1 MSDARRRRKA
11 KQARREVRRTSR
23 RRREEVRV
31 EIPEEVPLVAE
42 VQEALAAEHPLHLLA
57 LVSTIIEASLPPAPL
72 LESPE
77 EDEDADSP
85 DLDDLVEGLIGVPV
99 PETTALLGVL
109 AELVDDPEL
118 AARCIQEV
126 AQRDDELP
134 SWIGELEHT
143 SVYRAARMGHVL
155 GDGDDLMLGVR
166 LPGGFEMTCVAYLDH
181 NLHSCVGDAFMVPD
195 SLDAVLAVAEA
206 NRTDADLELV
216 EMTLA
221 DAGAWLGEGLEAT
234 ELMYTPTES
243 DTWPACRPLVEW
255 LTYSLPTGGS
265 GYAGRGLSHDEHED
279 LLDRFF
285 GSLVGMRYATAEHR
299 ELLNFCLFEGTGDP
313 LRFSEVRLTDL
324 LTATPFDGAAVSAG
338 RLRELPDLLRAYVP
352 FAHAQSGLREE
363 LTAEALAAIDH
374 GESEYLAQIGK

>member
-1 MSDARRRRKA
+1 MTDGRQRRKA
-11 KQARREVRRTSR
+11 KQARREVRRASR
-23 RRREEVRV
+23 RRREEVRD

-42 VQEALAAEHPLHLLA
+42 VQEALAADHPLHLLA
-57 LVSTIIEASLPPAPL
+57 LVSTIIEASLPQASL
-72 LESPE
+72 LESH
-77 EDEDADSP
+77 EDADSP

-118 AARCIQEV
+118 AALCAQEV
-126 AQRDDELP
+126 DHRDDELP
-134 SWIGELEHT
+134 AWISELERT
-143 SVYRAARMGHVL
+143 SVYRAARMSHVL

-166 LPGGFEMTCVAYLDH
+166 LPGGFEMTCVAHLDH
-181 NLHSCVGDAFMVPD
+181 NLHSCVGDAFLVPD

-234 ELMYTPTES
+234 ELMYTPSES

-265 GYAGRGLSHDEHED
+265 GYAGRGLGYDEHQD

-285 GSLVGMRYATAEHR
+285 GSLVGMRFATAEHR

-324 LTATPFDGAAVSAG
+324 LTATPFDGAAVPAG

-374 GESEYLAQIGK
+374 GESEYLAQISG